1 VDSNF
6 RFRVRCKRGLRRKSP
21 ASAACRRP
29 PVAVRLFTFGN
40 AMQFVLTACQGDK
53 FGQYGTALSKKPD
66 NRHCGKS
73 RCRVVCPHPG
83 LSAVPNLS
91 SRPYR
96 GNDPASGHKYRS
108 IRTSYRRS
116 PRRKS
121 PYSRSLDDSIAP
133 QCALNSPGVG
143 GTAKAGSRVHISR
156 STRSVSAEKVR
167 RCHTEAVMRD
177 SFASQNG
184 ASYLTVIP
192 YHLRA
197 AAGVFPIQRG
207 GSIMRLLRC
216 SLHCVGGGRTYRDP
230 RVLHFGCQVGS

>member
-1 VDSNF
+1 MQCSSFSLPVKAISSASMG
-6 RFRVRCKRGLRRKSP
+6 RHCQKSP
-21 ASAACRRP
+21 ITGTVENRDAGWFARTRVYLQFRIC
-29 PVAVRLFTFGN
+29 PVARIEATTQHPVTNTEALVLHIAGRL
-40 AMQFVLTACQGDK
+40 
-53 FGQYGTALSKKPD
+53 
-66 NRHCGKS
+66 
-73 RCRVVCPHPG
+73 
-83 LSAVPNLS
+83 
-91 SRPYR
+91 
-96 GNDPASGHKYRS
+96 
-108 IRTSYRRS
+108 
-116 PRRKS
+116 RRKS

-216 SLHCVGGGRTYRDP
+216 SLHCVGGGRAYRDP